1 MNLELK
7 VIPVIQVFIA
17 LVLMYILE
25 KALPSLSYA
34 FQYSLFVSWL
44 IFALAMV
51 IGLLAVYCFRQHKT
65 TVDPSGPEKAS
76 QVVDSGIYAYSR
88 NPMYLALVLVL
99 ISVAV
104 YRQNVISFS
113 VIPLFILYITKYQI
127 LPEERALTS
136 LFGEEFKAY
145 CLKVKRWL

>member
-7 VIPVIQVFIA
+7 VIPVIQVFIV

-25 KALPSLSYA
+25 KALPSLSYT
-34 FQYSLFVSWL
+34 FQYSLFASIF
-44 IFALAMV
+44 IFAIAMV
-51 IGLLAVYCFRQHKT
+51 VGLLAVYCFRQHKT
-65 TVDPSGPEKAS
+65 TVDPSAPEKAS
-76 QVVDSGIYAYSR
+76 QVVDTGIYAYSR

-104 YRQNVISFS
+104 YRQNVINFS

-145 CLKVKRWL
+145 CLKVNRWL